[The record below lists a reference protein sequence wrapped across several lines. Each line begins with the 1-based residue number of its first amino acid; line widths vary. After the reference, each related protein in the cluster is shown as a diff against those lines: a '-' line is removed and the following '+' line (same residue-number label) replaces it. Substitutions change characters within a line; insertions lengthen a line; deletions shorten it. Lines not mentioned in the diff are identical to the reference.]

1 MRNDNVK
8 MDNTINIVFAA
19 DSNYAQH
26 ATVAMISIIRH
37 TKSQERLRFLCWQII
52 YQRQQK
58 KR

>member
-26 ATVAMISIIRH
+26 ATVAMISIIRRPMRR
-37 TKSQERLRFLCWQII
+37 SRLTFLRGIVSS
-52 YQRQQK
+52 
-58 KR
+58 